1 MYLKGNFIAKHL
13 YKSSRAKIEP
23 NKRQQ
28 LLDVAQQRE
37 SLEDVLE
44 AKIDGKYEKFNEE
57 EE

>member
-1 MYLKGNFIAKHL
+1 MKGNFIAKHL